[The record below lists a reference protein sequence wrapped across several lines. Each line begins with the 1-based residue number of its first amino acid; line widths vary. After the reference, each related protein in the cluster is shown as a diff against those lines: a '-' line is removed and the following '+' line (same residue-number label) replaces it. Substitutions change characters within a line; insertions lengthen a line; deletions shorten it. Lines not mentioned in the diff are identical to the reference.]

1 MKCLYSSAI
10 DVTISLEHH
19 LQVILNH
26 YVRTNVSEKNNRA
39 SDASNSCGET
49 DQKLRNRKNV
59 APSDWPI
66 AIVFPLASYVWALFF
81 DLQRAYCCFNSEIIQ
96 EPVFIP
102 PKMEKRQVKLC

>member
-1 MKCLYSSAI
+1 
-10 DVTISLEHH
+10 LEHH

-26 YVRTNVSEKNNRA
+26 HDRTNVNEKNNRA

-59 APSDWPI
+59 APSDWLI
-66 AIVFPLASYVWALFF
+66 AIVFLLASYVWALFL

-96 EPVFIP
+96 EPVFIR